1 MKVGT
6 GEAQVWPDQFKT
18 GNYRIVTL
26 EIVSGCSK
34 SFPPTSLNPQGPG
47 PCITTRR
54 GITVVGRVVS
64 LKKAACFVMCPSAS
78 DHVSAWMTSAD
89 V

>member
-64 LKKAACFVMCPSAS
+64 LKKLRVLLCAPARPI
-78 DHVSAWMTSAD
+78 TSQRG
-89 V
+89 